1 MKKYIKYLSYIIR
14 HKWYVFVEC
23 CKLGIPWRG
32 LVHDMS
38 KLLPREFFPYMNF
51 FCGDEKE
58 KNQNAFDFAWHWHQK
73 MNKHHWQWWIL
84 KYDSGKLIVF
94 EMPMA
99 YRKEMLADWR
109 GASRA
114 INGKDNTVQW
124 YSENKNK
131 MKLAPETRKWIEENI

>member
-14 HKWYVFVEC
+14 HKCFVFVEC

-38 KLLPREFFPYMNF
+38 KFLPREFFPYVDF
-51 FCGDEKE
+51 FYGEKD
-58 KNQNAFDFAWHWHQK
+58 QVAFDFAWHWHQK
-73 MNKHHWQWWIL
+73 LNKHHWQWWIL
-84 KYDSGKLIVF
+84 KYDSGELIIF

-114 INGKDNTVQW
+114 ITGKDNTVQW
-124 YSENKNK
+124 YSENKDK
-131 MKLAPETRKWIEENI
+131 MQLASETRKWIERNI